1 MIDMEKKLVIHLV
14 KYSSETINSMPY
26 YANAVIFDNN
36 HIFRTVWIMPDGYE
50 LNICTKPYTDS
61 SHSIFKEKF
70 IEPLLDDKGY
80 IKEENFGKEIKV
92 KFPVFDVNLVIL
104 NEFNKK

>member
-1 MIDMEKKLVIHLV
+1 MEKKLVIHLV
-14 KYSSETINSMPY
+14 KYSYETINSMTY

-50 LNICTKPYTDS
+50 LNICTIPYTDS

-70 IEPLLDDKGY
+70 IEPLLGDDGY
-80 IKEENFGKEIKV
+80 IKEDNFGKTLKV

>member
-1 MIDMEKKLVIHLV
+1 MIDMEKKLVIHFV
-14 KYSSETINSMPY
+14 KYSSETISSMPY

-36 HIFRTVWIMPDGYE
+36 HIFRTVWIMPDVYE
-50 LNICTKPYTDS
+50 LNVCTKPYTDS

-70 IEPLLDDKGY
+70 IEPFLDDDGY
-80 IKEENFGKEIKV
+80 IKDENFGKTLKV

>member
-1 MIDMEKKLVIHLV
+1 MEKKLVIHLV
-14 KYSSETINSMPY
+14 KYSYETINSMTY

-36 HIFRTVWIMPDGYE
+36 HIFRTVWLMPDGYE
-50 LNICTKPYTDS
+50 LNICTIPYTDS

-70 IEPLLDDKGY
+70 IEPLLGGDGF
-80 IKEENFGKEIKV
+80 IKEDNFGKTLKV

>member
-1 MIDMEKKLVIHLV
+1 MIHLV
-14 KYSSETINSMPY
+14 RYTSETINSMTY

-36 HIFRTVWIMPDGYE
+36 HIFRTVWRMPDGYE
-50 LNICTKPYTDS
+50 LDVCTKPYTDS

-70 IEPLLDDKGY
+70 IEPLLGDDGF
-80 IKEENFGKEIKV
+80 IKEENFGKRFLA
-92 KFPVFDVNLVIL
+92 KFPVFDVNVVIL

>member
-1 MIDMEKKLVIHLV
+1 MIHLV

-36 HIFRTVWIMPDGYE
+36 HIFRTVWLMPDGYE
-50 LNICTKPYTDS
+50 LDVCTKPYIDS

-70 IEPLLDDKGY
+70 IEPLLGDDGF
-80 IKEENFGKEIKV
+80 IKEEYFGKRILA
-92 KFPVFDVNLVIL
+92 KFPVFDVNYVIL

>member
-1 MIDMEKKLVIHLV
+1 MIDMEKKLVINLV
-14 KYSSETINSMPY
+14 KYSIEIINSMPY

-36 HIFRTVWIMPDGYE
+36 HIFRTVRIMPNGYE
-50 LNICTKPYTDS
+50 LNIYTIPYTDS

-70 IEPLLDDKGY
+70 IEPLLDDDGF
-80 IKEENFGKEIKV
+80 IKEEYFGKRILA
-92 KFPVFDVNLVIL
+92 KFPVCDVNYVIL

>member
-1 MIDMEKKLVIHLV
+1 MEKKLVIHLV
-14 KYSSETINSMPY
+14 KYSSETISSMPY

-36 HIFRTVWIMPDGYE
+36 HIFRTVWIMPDVYE
-50 LNICTKPYTDS
+50 LNICTKPYADS

-70 IEPLLDDKGY
+70 IEPLLGDDGF
-80 IKEENFGKEIKV
+80 IKEEYFGKRFLA
-92 KFPVFDVNLVIL
+92 KFPVFDVNYVIL

>member
-1 MIDMEKKLVIHLV
+1 MIDMEKKLVINLV
-14 KYSSETINSMPY
+14 KYSSEIINSMPY

-70 IEPLLDDKGY
+70 IEPLLDDDGF

>member
-1 MIDMEKKLVIHLV
+1 MEKKLVIHFV
-14 KYSSETINSMPY
+14 KCSSETINSMTY

-36 HIFRTVWIMPDGYE
+36 HIWRTLWIMPDGYE
-50 LNICTKPYTDS
+50 LNICTIPYTDS

-70 IEPLLDDKGY
+70 IEPLHDDDGF
-80 IKEENFGKEIKV
+80 IKEENFGKEFKA
-92 KFPVFDVNLVIL
+92 KFVALDVNYVIL

>member
-1 MIDMEKKLVIHLV
+1 MIDMEKKLVINLV
-14 KYSSETINSMPY
+14 KYSSEIINSMPY

>member
-1 MIDMEKKLVIHLV
+1 MINMEKKLVIHLV
-14 KYSSETINSMPY
+14 KYSSETISSMPY

-36 HIFRTVWIMPDGYE
+36 HIFRTVWIMPDAYE
-50 LNICTKPYTDS
+50 LNICTIPYTDS

-70 IEPLLDDKGY
+70 IEPLLDDDGF
-80 IKEENFGKEIKV
+80 IKEEYFGKRILA
-92 KFPVFDVNLVIL
+92 KFPVFDVNYVIL

>member
-1 MIDMEKKLVIHLV
+1 MEKKLVIHLV
-14 KYSSETINSMPY
+14 RYTSETISSMTY
-26 YANAVIFDNN
+26 YANSVIFNNN
-36 HIFRTVWIMPDGYE
+36 HIFRTVWIMPNGHE
-50 LNICTKPYTDS
+50 LNICTIPYTDS

-70 IEPLLDDKGY
+70 IEPLLGDDGY
-80 IKEENFGKEIKV
+80 IKEENFGKEFKV

>member
-14 KYSSETINSMPY
+14 RYTSETINSMTY
-26 YANAVIFDNN
+26 YANSVIFDNN
-36 HIFRTVWIMPDGYE
+36 HIFRTVWRMPDGYE
-50 LNICTKPYTDS
+50 LNICTIPYIDS

-70 IEPLLDDKGY
+70 IEPFLGDDGY
-80 IKEENFGKEIKV
+80 IKDENFGKVLKV

>member
-1 MIDMEKKLVIHLV
+1 MEKKLVIHFV
-14 KYSSETINSMPY
+14 KCSSETINSMTY

-36 HIFRTVWIMPDGYE
+36 HIFRTVWIMPDVYE
-50 LNICTKPYTDS
+50 LNICTIPYNDS

-70 IEPLLDDKGY
+70 IEPLLDDEGN
-80 IKEENFGKEIKV
+80 IKDEYFGKKIYV
-92 KFPVFDVNLVIL
+92 KFPVFDLNVVIL

>member
-1 MIDMEKKLVIHLV
+1 MIHLV
-14 KYSSETINSMPY
+14 KYSSETINSMTY

-36 HIFRTVWIMPDGYE
+36 HIFRTVWLMPDGYE
-50 LNICTKPYTDS
+50 LNICTIPYTDS

-70 IEPLLDDKGY
+70 IEPLLDDDGF
-80 IKEENFGKEIKV
+80 IKEENFGKRILV